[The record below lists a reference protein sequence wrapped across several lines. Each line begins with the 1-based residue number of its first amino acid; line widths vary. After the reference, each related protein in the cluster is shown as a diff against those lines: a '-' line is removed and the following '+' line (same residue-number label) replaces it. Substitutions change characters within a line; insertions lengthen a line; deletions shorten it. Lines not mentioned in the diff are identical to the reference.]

1 MPDGKSQQ
9 PEQQEVTTLIEQKET
24 SANAPSIGPAQLH
37 EYRDKTKEA
46 GKKSAD
52 NATNKNEQLRSVISP
67 EQ

>member
-1 MPDGKSQQ
+1 MPDGKPQQ
-9 PEQQEVTTLIEQKET
+9 TEQQEVTTSIEQKE
-24 SANAPSIGPAQLH
+24 APAAIPGVTTEQLH

-52 NATNKNEQLRSVISP
+52 AAVQKNEKLRAVISP